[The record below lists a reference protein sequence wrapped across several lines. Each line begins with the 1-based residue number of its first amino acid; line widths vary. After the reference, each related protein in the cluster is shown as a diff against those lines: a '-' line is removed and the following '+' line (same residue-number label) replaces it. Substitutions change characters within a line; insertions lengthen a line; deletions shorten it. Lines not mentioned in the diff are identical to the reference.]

1 MRSLTAIFLLLF
13 TFQLPAQDITIK
25 AGTEKDTIYIGDQI
39 YYNIEVEQ
47 PLDMNLD
54 YFFPADTLTESIL
67 VVSRSGPDSTI
78 NREDN
83 RVTISLGILITS
95 FDTGFYEIPPF
106 YVSYREGGEEIRYYS
121 DFIPLTVVNTDIA
134 PADSTEVIFDIVAPY
149 SHPLTA
155 GEIIPWVLAFI
166 VIAAAVW
173 YIVRKLRE
181 KRTGEGAEQV
191 VKMPTEPIHIIALR
205 ELDRLD
211 RKKLWQQGEIKLFYT
226 SLVLILKQYLSGYFR
241 ISFLEMTTGETME
254 ALRYEGLKNTEVRKT
269 LDDIFT
275 TADFSKF
282 ARYRPGD
289 DLNSVMTERAREV
302 IKLLVA
308 EKSATE
314 VEKTPGKSEVK
325 SSPTTRTDVAE
336 ERKEA
341 ADGQ

>member
-1 MRSLTAIFLLLF
+1 MRSVTAICLLLF
-13 TFQLPAQDITIK
+13 TFQLPAQDITVK

-47 PLDMNLD
+47 PLDLNLD
-54 YFFPADTLTESIL
+54 YFFPADTLIESLL
-67 VVSRSGPDSTI
+67 VLSRRGPDSTI
-78 NREDN
+78 FRDAN

-106 YVSYREGGEEIRYYS
+106 YVSYREGGEEIRHYS
-121 DFIPLTVVNTDIA
+121 DFVPLTVVNTDIT

-155 GEIIPWVLAFI
+155 REIIPWVLLMI
-166 VIAAAVW
+166 VTAAAAW
-173 YIVRKLRE
+173 YIVRRVRNRK
-181 KRTGEGAEQV
+181 TGEGDEPV
-191 VKMPTEPIHIIALR
+191 VKMPSEPIHIIALR

-211 RKKLWQQGEIKLFYT
+211 RKKLWQQGEIKLFYS
-226 SLVLILKQYLSGYFR
+226 SLAVILKQYLSGHFR
-241 ISFLEMTTGETME
+241 ISCLEMTTGETME
-254 ALRYEGLKNTEVRKT
+254 ALRYEGLKNEQVRKN

-282 ARYRPGD
+282 ARFRPGD
-289 DLNSVMTERAREV
+289 DLNSVMTDKAREL

-314 VEKTPGKSEVK
+314 TENAEKQEVN
-325 SSPTTRTDVAE
+325 SSPATRTDIAE
-336 ERKEA
+336 ERKEEG
-341 ADGQ
+341 DGQ